1 MKKDEFAIYP
11 PMGWNSWDVYGASVT
26 EEEIRKNAEYMAK
39 NLKQY
44 GWEYVVVDIQW
55 YEPKAHSCYYNAFTE
70 LEMDEYSRL
79 IPAENRF
86 PSSENGQGFKVL
98 ADYIHGLGLK
108 FGIHIMRG
116 IPRQAVHRNTK
127 ILGTNITARE
137 IASTDSI
144 CRWNTD
150 MYGVDSS
157 KEGAFEYYDSLIQL
171 YSSWGVD
178 FIKMDDASCAE
189 IGDVPYFAGEIEL
202 IRKAIDKSGREIVLS
217 LSPGP
222 TSLESAQHVMK
233 NANMWRMTGDYWDRW
248 TDLYDEFDKCRK
260 WSVYSGAGHWPDADM
275 LPLGRLGIR
284 TDRNDNYGIGRMTR
298 FTKDEQ
304 IMMISLWCMLR
315 SPLMLG
321 SELTQI
327 DDWTLEL
334 ITNSEVLKI
343 LKDSRNGHEVYRK
356 DDKVVWSAEGED
368 GSVYIGLFNLCESQE
383 NISVDLTQLGLNE
396 SYRGRDLWLHKEIG
410 ILENKIE
417 FNINPHSCKLIK
429 INKI

>member
-189 IGDVPYFAGEIEL
+189 IGDIPYFAGEIEL
-202 IRKAIDKSGREIVLS
+202 IRKAIDKSGRKIVLS

-248 TDLYDEFDKCRK
+248 TDLYNEFDKCRK

-304 IMMISLWCMLR
+304 IMMISLWCMFR

-343 LKDSRNGHEVYRK
+343 LKDSRNGHEVFRK

-383 NISVDLTQLGLNE
+383 NISVDLTQLGSNE

>member
-26 EEEIRKNAEYMAK
+26 EEEVRKNAEYMAK

-86 PSSENGQGFKVL
+86 PSSKNGQGFKVL

>member
-86 PSSENGQGFKVL
+86 PSSKNGQGFKVL

-116 IPRQAVHRNTK
+116 IPRQAVHKNTK

-189 IGDVPYFAGEIEL
+189 IGDIPYFAGEIEL

-343 LKDSRNGHEVYRK
+343 LKDSRNGHEVFRK

>member
-86 PSSENGQGFKVL
+86 PSSKNGQGFKVL

-116 IPRQAVHRNTK
+116 IPRQAVHKNTK

-189 IGDVPYFAGEIEL
+189 IGDIPYFAGEIEL
-202 IRKAIDKSGREIVLS
+202 IRKAIDKSGRKIVLS

-248 TDLYDEFDKCRK
+248 TDLYNEFDKCRK

-304 IMMISLWCMLR
+304 IMMISLWCMFR

-343 LKDSRNGHEVYRK
+343 LKDSRNGHEVFRK

-383 NISVDLTQLGLNE
+383 NISVDLTQLGSNE

>member
-26 EEEIRKNAEYMAK
+26 EEEVRKNAEYMAK

-86 PSSENGQGFKVL
+86 PSSKNGQGFKVL

-304 IMMISLWCMLR
+304 IMMISLWCMFR

>member
-26 EEEIRKNAEYMAK
+26 EEEVRKNAEYMAK

-86 PSSENGQGFKVL
+86 PSSENGQGFKPL

-343 LKDSRNGHEVYRK
+343 LKDSRNGHEVFRK

>member
-1 MKKDEFAIYP
+1 MNKNEFAITP

-26 EEEIRKNAEYMAK
+26 EDEVRKNAEYMAE
-39 NLKQY
+39 NLKEY

-55 YEPKAHSCYYNAFTE
+55 YEPKGESCYYNAFTE
-70 LEMDEYSRL
+70 LNMDEYSRL

-86 PSSENGQGFKVL
+86 PSSKGGKGFKPL
-98 ADYIHGLGLK
+98 ADYIHELGLK

-116 IPRQAVHRNTK
+116 IPRQAVHNNTK
-127 ILGTNITARE
+127 ILGTDVTARE

-150 MYGVDSS
+150 MYGVDSR
-157 KEGAFEYYDSLIQL
+157 KKGAAEYYESLIKL
-171 YSSWGVD
+171 YSEWGVD
-178 FIKMDDASCAE
+178 FIKMDDSSCAE

-202 IRKAIDKSGREIVLS
+202 IRKAIDESGREIVLS

-248 TDLYDEFDKCRK
+248 SDLYNEFEKCRK
-260 WSVYSGAGHWPDADM
+260 WSIYSGPGHWPDADM
-275 LPLGRLGIR
+275 LPIGRLGIR
-284 TDRNDNYGIGRMTR
+284 TDKNDNYGIGRMTR

-304 IMMISLWCMLR
+304 IMMISLWCMFR
-315 SPLMLG
+315 SPLMIG

-327 DDWTLEL
+327 DEWTLSL

-343 LKDSRNGHEVYRK
+343 LNDSQNGYEVYRK
-356 DDKVVWSAEGED
+356 DDKVVWFAED
-368 GSVYIGLFNLCESQE
+368 RNGSVYIGLFNLREVKE
-383 NISVDLTQLGLNE
+383 NIGVDLKELGMDAV
-396 SYRGRDLWLHKEIG
+396 YIGRDLWSHEDIG
-410 ILENKIE
+410 NIKDKLE
-417 FNINPHSCKLIK
+417 FQINPHSCRLIK
-429 INKI
+429 LYK

>member
-1 MKKDEFAIYP
+1 MNKNEFAVTP

-26 EEEIRKNAEYMAK
+26 EEEVRKNAEYMAE
-39 NLKQY
+39 NLKKF
-44 GWEYVVVDIQW
+44 GWKYVVVDIQW
-55 YEPKAHSCYYNAFTE
+55 YEPKAESCEYNAFTE
-70 LEMDEYSRL
+70 LTMDEYSRL

-86 PSSENGQGFKVL
+86 PSSKNGMGFKPL

-116 IPRQAVHRNTK
+116 IPRQAVHNNTK
-127 ILGTNITARE
+127 ILGSSATARE

-150 MYGVDSS
+150 MYGVNCS
-157 KEGAFEYYDSLIQL
+157 KKGAFEYYDSLIDL

-178 FIKMDDASCAE
+178 YIKVDDSSCAE

-233 NANMWRMTGDYWDRW
+233 NANMWRITGDFWDRW
-248 TDLYDEFDKCRK
+248 IDLYNEFDKCRK
-260 WSVYSGAGHWPDADM
+260 WSIYSGPGHWPDADM
-275 LPLGRLGIR
+275 LPIGHLGIR
-284 TDRNDNYGIGRMTR
+284 INKNDNYGIGKMTN

-304 IMMISLWCMLR
+304 VMMVSLWCMFR

-321 SELTQI
+321 TELTKM
-327 DDWTLEL
+327 DDWTLGL
-334 ITNSEVLKI
+334 ITNSEVLII
-343 LKDSRNGHEVYRK
+343 LNNSHNGHEVYRK
-356 DDKVVWSAEGED
+356 DDKVVWYAD
-368 GSVYIGLFNLCESQE
+368 GDDESIYIGLFNLREKDE
-383 NISVDLTQLGLNE
+383 DISVNLEKLGLQG
-396 SYRGRDLWLHKEIG
+396 SYSCRDLWMHEDLADVKDN
-410 ILENKIE
+410 LE
-417 FNINPHSCKLIK
+417 FGVSPHSCKLMK
-429 INKI
+429 LNRL

>member
-86 PSSENGQGFKVL
+86 PSSKNGQGFKVL

-116 IPRQAVHRNTK
+116 IPRQAVHKNTK

-189 IGDVPYFAGEIEL
+189 IGDIPYFAGEIEL
-202 IRKAIDKSGREIVLS
+202 IRKAIDKSGRKIVLS

-248 TDLYDEFDKCRK
+248 TDLYNEFDKCRK

-304 IMMISLWCMLR
+304 IMMISLWCMFR

-343 LKDSRNGHEVYRK
+343 LKDSRNGHEVFRK

>member
-26 EEEIRKNAEYMAK
+26 EEEVRKNAEYMAK

-86 PSSENGQGFKVL
+86 PSSENGQGFKPL

-248 TDLYDEFDKCRK
+248 TDLYNEFDKCRK

-304 IMMISLWCMLR
+304 IMMISLWCMFR

>member
-1 MKKDEFAIYP
+1 MNKDKFAIEP
-11 PMGWNSWDVYGASVT
+11 PMGWNSWDVYGTSVT
-26 EEEIRKNAEYMAK
+26 EDEVRKNAEYMAE
-39 NLKQY
+39 NLKKF
-44 GWEYVVVDIQW
+44 GWEYVIVDIQW
-55 YEPKAHSCYYNAFTE
+55 YEPKAESCVYNAFTE

-86 PSSENGQGFKVL
+86 PSSRGGRGFKPL
-98 ADYIHGLGLK
+98 SDYIHGLGLK

-116 IPRQAVHRNTK
+116 IPRQAVHNNTK
-127 ILGTNITARE
+127 ILGTDITARE

-157 KEGAFEYYDSLIQL
+157 KEGAFEYYDSLIKL

-178 FIKMDDASCAE
+178 YIKMDDSSCAE

-233 NANMWRMTGDYWDRW
+233 NANMWRITGDYWDRW

-260 WSVYSGAGHWPDADM
+260 WSIYSGPGHWPDADM
-275 LPLGRLGIR
+275 LPIGCLGIR
-284 TDRNDNYGIGRMTR
+284 TDKNNNYGVGRMSN

-304 IMMISLWCMLR
+304 VMMVSLWCMFR

-321 SELTQI
+321 TELTKM
-327 DDWTLEL
+327 DDWTLNL

-356 DDKVVWSAEGED
+356 DDKAVWCADSDD
-368 GSVYIGLFNLCESQE
+368 GSVYIGLFNLRESKE
-383 NISVDLTQLGLNE
+383 NIPVDLIKLGLNE
-396 SYRGRDLWLHKEIG
+396 SYVCRDLWLHEDMGSVKE
-410 ILENKIE
+410 KME
-417 FNINPHSCKLIK
+417 FSIKPHSCKLIK
-429 INKI
+429 LNKK